1 MNISLS
7 SEKQSLLSLI
17 KKEITSVEYII
28 HETKKE
34 CSFYYEKSDISNKD
48 NTFMYFQALN
58 GYRNEL
64 RKLKIRR
71 ARLAVISKNL
81 KEELRK

>member
-28 HETKKE
+28 HETKKV